1 MPAATAD
8 QAEIRRLPVLLHR
21 AREAFSAQFRGVFL
35 QHDLTDPQWRVLL
48 LIQHDPDQD
57 ISDLVRSSFLLGPS
71 LSRILRDLAARGLIR
86 RKPDPRDARRA
97 FHSLTPE
104 GEALIARVRPHFAP
118 IYEGLAAQLDERQV
132 RELNQR
138 LEDLLLILRP
148 EPTD

>member
-71 LSRILRDLAARGLIR
+71 LSRILRDLAARGLIL
-86 RKPDPRDARRA
+86 RKPDPQDARRA

-104 GEALIARVRPHFAP
+104 GEILIAEVRPCFDP
-118 IYEGLAAQLDERQV
+118 IYEGMTAQLDERQV
-132 RELNQR
+132 RDLNQR

-148 EPTD
+148 EQAD